1 MDYISPSQIQTI
13 TFTTAAGARRSSTL
27 ARHLQAMQNA
37 AKKQTYMYQFFIGE
51 KAEKKES
58 CETQV
63 M

>member
-37 AKKQTYMYQFFIGE
+37 AKKQT
-51 KAEKKES
+51 
-58 CETQV
+58 
-63 M
+63 